1 VTGGRGRSCLSAGL
15 LSEGAGSV
23 SRRVEPGRFGVGLVD
38 VGDAVSGWY
47 DGVPCSGR
55 VDAVAAG
62 RALVRLTV
70 VAAEGW
76 TSPITGGTVPAGC
89 PRTYLLW
96 LPAGRLTP
104 GQLGTGHGYP
114 QRDR

>member
-1 VTGGRGRSCLSAGL
+1 MVTALYEGQSSRGR
-15 LSEGAGSV
+15 
-23 SRRVEPGRFGVGLVD
+23 VE
-38 VGDAVSGWY
+38 AVNG
-47 DGVPCSGR
+47 
-55 VDAVAAG
+55 G

-70 VAAEGW
+70 RAATDW

-104 GQLGTGHGYP
+104 GQLGTGHGYR